1 MACACQMIRPP
12 HKVGD
17 TQPLSPYRAVPAGG
31 SHLEKDLCHFPP
43 SLSRS
48 KSDTLVLLT
57 QVGYRGGRILWVLAQ
72 LCPPLVPFSPM
83 SQASNRQDIY
93 LVLTNEIYK
102 DLPLRTVLTGSPHV
116 LIASNA
122 LFSTFLR
129 SFFCLKNL
137 KTLVP
142 KSAHGKRPE
151 IKITRNLSELLVIS
165 VIFIS
170 HGF

>member
-1 MACACQMIRPP
+1 M
-12 HKVGD
+12 
-17 TQPLSPYRAVPAGG
+17 
-31 SHLEKDLCHFPP
+31 EKDLCHFPP
-43 SLSRS
+43 SLSQS

-57 QVGYRGGRILWVLAQ
+57 QVGYRGGRTLWVLAQ

-93 LVLTNEIYK
+93 LVLRNEIYK
-102 DLPLRTVLTGSPHV
+102 DLPLRTELTVGPCV
-116 LIASNA
+116 LIASSA
-122 LFSTFLR
+122 LLSTFFR

-151 IKITRNLSELLVIS
+151 IKLTRNLSELLVIS

-170 HGF
+170 QGL